1 MLFSLSMIKYSW
13 YTVMKCNYERSE
25 RIKASTQRIKLLA
38 STTKTFKQSAKD
50 EDQEDITNIV
60 EGQAIEDDDEEDQE
74 EEEEDQ
80 QEKEDEGKDDE
91 ESESDDELSNID

>member
-1 MLFSLSMIKYSW
+1 MLLSLSMIKYSW

-60 EGQAIEDDDEEDQE
+60 EGQANAVDEEEDP

-80 QEKEDEGKDDE
+80 EKEDGGNDEE
-91 ESESDDELSNID
+91 ESESDDELSDID

>member
-1 MLFSLSMIKYSW
+1 MLLSLSMIKYSW

-60 EGQAIEDDDEEDQE
+60 EGQANKDVDEKDQE

-80 QEKEDEGKDDE
+80 KKEDEGKDEE
-91 ESESDDELSNID
+91 ESESDDELSDID